1 MLMFKSLFVF
11 LLLVTSVECPEDI
24 VEKNIFSD
32 SIYHFFNT
40 SQEKVDLVFVAGKNE
55 KENERVV
62 FFKRAFRAKIFLKKI
77 EEKSL
82 LDFVDISGGIFVEK
96 DDEKLEIK
104 LLGPDKDGYL
114 EAAPISPNQI
124 VVVALDGVIK
134 SNLFGDNEADSFF
147 DPVIRSIQDTKI
159 LEKFPQLS
167 EKNIHIQNF
176 EPLNLADAP
185 SIRITAESVCFR
197 HLKNKQ

>member
-1 MLMFKSLFVF
+1 MFKSLFVF
-11 LLLVTSVECPEDI
+11 LLLVTSAECPEDI

-40 SQEKVDLVFVAGKNE
+40 SQEKVDLIFVAEKRQEENE
-55 KENERVV
+55 KVV
-62 FFKRAFRAKIFLKKI
+62 FFKRAFRAKILLEKI
-77 EEKSL
+77 KEKSL
-82 LDFVDISGGIFVEK
+82 LDFVSISGGIFVEK
-96 DDEKLEIK
+96 DNEKLEIK
-104 LLGPDKDGYL
+104 LLGPDEDGYL

-124 VVVALDGVIK
+124 IIVALDGVTK
-134 SNLFGDNEADSFF
+134 SNFFGENETDSFF
-147 DPVIRSIQDTKI
+147 DPVIRSIQDAKI

-167 EKNIHIQNF
+167 EKNIYIQNF
-176 EPLNLADAP
+176 ESLNLADTP

>member
-1 MLMFKSLFVF
+1 MFKSFFVF
-11 LLLVTSVECPEDI
+11 LLFLGSAGCPEDI

-40 SQEKVDLVFVAGKNE
+40 SQEKVDLVFVAGKKQ
-55 KENERVV
+55 KENEKIV

-124 VVVALDGVIK
+124 VVVALDGVTK

-147 DPVIRSIQDTKI
+147 DPVIRSIRDTKI
-159 LEKFPQLS
+159 LEKFPQLF
-167 EKNIHIQNF
+167 EKKVYAQNF
-176 EPLNLADAP
+176 ESLNLADTP